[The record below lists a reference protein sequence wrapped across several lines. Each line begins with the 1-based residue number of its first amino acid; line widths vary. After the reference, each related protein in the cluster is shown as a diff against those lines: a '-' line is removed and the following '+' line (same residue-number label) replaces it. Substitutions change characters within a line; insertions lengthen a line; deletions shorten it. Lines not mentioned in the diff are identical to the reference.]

1 MSGAQLSL
9 AISVFLACAV
19 EAVEAFTIV
28 LAVGTTRRWR
38 AALAGVGAVAAAFT
52 TFLAVRFLLRWFR
65 TNRLTPFGIYCIV
78 AGIVCSLIFAF

>member
-28 LAVGTTRRWR
+28 LAVGTTRR
-38 AALAGVGAVAAAFT
+38 
-52 TFLAVRFLLRWFR
+52 
-65 TNRLTPFGIYCIV
+65 
-78 AGIVCSLIFAF
+78 

>member
-1 MSGAQLSL
+1 VRGP
-9 AISVFLACAV
+9 
-19 EAVEAFTIV
+19 
-28 LAVGTTRRWR
+28 
-38 AALAGVGAVAAAFT
+38 AAVGAVAAAFT